1 MSKKQYQIIKKLYHK
16 DSNALIHEILNYYT
30 KHKICIINYIYG
42 AVMVNRD
49 LLWAGQN
56 FSNDNKQY
64 NIKDILLESDFL
76 LPDGA
81 ALRTMHLIGRILW
94 RRNGPNMLHNLNG
107 TDFMPKFLDYLHES
121 DYTVNII
128 TLTVY
133 DPRINNPKWYL
144 KWWVLQY
151 ISNRRPHFQTHW
163 EEILY
168 GDTNYTAYDRS
179 SVEDFLQKNKKDN
192 QINILLNFR
201 GWSYGG
207 PHQELFAYINRDK
220 LKELELLCMNQWATV
235 DFRIGRETRAPKW
248 IRAIWLESVYRLFSD
263 PKKNWKKFL
272 VSFKMIWLIIR
283 NIILN

>member
-1 MSKKQYQIIKKLYHK
+1 
-16 DSNALIHEILNYYT
+16 
-30 KHKICIINYIYG
+30 
-42 AVMVNRD
+42 MVNRD
-49 LLWAGQN
+49 LLWDGQEFTN
-56 FSNDNKQY
+56 QGNTY
-64 NIKDILLESDFL
+64 NIKDILLKSDFL

-81 ALRTMHLIGRILW
+81 ALRTMYMIGRILW
-94 RRNGPNMLHNLNG
+94 RREGPKMLYNLNG
-107 TDFMPKFLDYLHES
+107 TDFMPWFLDYLHES
-121 DYTVNII
+121 DYSVNII

-144 KWWVLQY
+144 KQWVLQY
-151 ISNRRPHFQTHW
+151 ISKHRPKFQVHG

-168 GDTNYTAYDRS
+168 GDTNYSEYDRS
-179 SVEDFLQKNKKDN
+179 SVENFLQNNKQDN

-207 PHQELFAYINRDK
+207 PHQELFAYINKNK

-248 IRAIWLESVYRLFSD
+248 IRAIWLESAYRLFSD

-272 VSFKMIWLIIR
+272 VSFTMIWLIIK
-283 NIILN
+283 NIIFKAKN